1 VNVDSIVLDAQAL
14 TLMIEGDRKFMARI
28 RAAREAGAA
37 VVLSANTIVEVGH
50 GKLNKPRYDW
60 ALSRVQVEEITVET
74 ARTAALLLKSAK
86 MRGHRHAIDATVVET
101 ALRQPGT
108 TVIYT
113 SDPDGLQRLGDGK
126 VHTIK
131 V

>member
-1 VNVDSIVLDAQAL
+1 VNVESTVLDAQAL
-14 TLMIEGDRKFMARI
+14 TLMIEGDRKFMARL

-50 GKLNKPRYDW
+50 GKLDKPRYDW
-60 ALSRVQVEEITVET
+60 ALSRVQVEGITAET
-74 ARTAALLLKSAK
+74 ARTAALLLKNAR
-86 MRGHRHAIDATVVET
+86 MRGHRHAIDATVVEA

-113 SDPDGLQRLGDGK
+113 SDPEDLQRLGDGK
-126 VHTIK
+126 IHTIK